1 MNGDRDNEI
10 VLKVAEA
17 LPEDVGKGRIR
28 LGTSARLKLNAS
40 PGDIV
45 EIDGNKKSGAIVWRG
60 HPTDESDNIV
70 RMDGITRSNVGAS
83 LGDKVRIR
91 SLKPKSAQKAVL
103 APALADQGK
112 VSFGSGI
119 EGFVKRGLLK
129 RPLTKGDTVVVPGIA
144 FFGNSLPFKVA
155 SSTPSGIVQITEE
168 THVVVLEE
176 ALGEGAVG
184 TRTTYEDVG
193 GLKDEVQKV
202 REMIELPLKHP
213 EIFERLGIDPPKGV
227 LLHGPPGT
235 GKTLIAKAVAN
246 ESGANFNSI
255 LGPEIMSKFYGES
268 EARLRKV
275 FDDAEKNAPSIIFI
289 DELDSIAPKRE
300 EVHGEVERRVV
311 AQLLSLMD
319 GLKGRGK
326 VIVIGA
332 TNRPGAI
339 DPALRRPGRFDREI
353 VIGVPVR
360 DGRKEIL
367 QIHTRNMP
375 LSPDLDLEEFADTT
389 YGFVGA
395 DLAALAREAA
405 MHALRKI
412 LPKIDLDEP
421 IPVNVLEELE
431 VTRGDFRE
439 AAKEIEPSALREV
452 LVEIPTVVWDDIGG
466 LENVKSDLIEAVEW
480 PLNHP
485 EAYKRIGIKPTKG
498 ILLYGPPGT
507 GKTLLAKAVAN
518 ESKTN
523 FIAIKGPE
531 ILSKWVGES
540 ERAVREIFKKAKQTA
555 PTIVFLDEL
564 DAIAPIRG
572 LSAGDSRVSER
583 IVDQL
588 LTSLDGLESM
598 KDVLVLG
605 ATNRLDMLDRAL
617 LRAGRFDKIL
627 FTPPP
632 DKKARAEILKIH
644 TKEMPLKNVSLGR
657 LSELTEGFVGAD
669 IASLCREAG
678 LEALRENMS
687 ANEVTMDH
695 FMEAMRRVRPSVDKD
710 TVDYYI
716 RQKEQVLA
724 EATKGKDREE
734 YLASYR

>member
-1 MNGDRDNEI
+1 MNRDQDNFS
-10 VLKVAEA
+10 VLKVSEA

-28 LGTSARLKLNAS
+28 LGTSARLKLKAS

-45 EIDGNKKSGAIVWRG
+45 EIEGGKKSGAIVWRG
-60 HPTDESDNIV
+60 HPSDESDEIV

-83 LGDKVRIR
+83 LGDKVKIR
-91 SLKPKSAQKAVL
+91 SHKLRPAEKVVL
-103 APALADQGK
+103 APVVADQGK
-112 VSFGSGI
+112 ISFGSGI

-129 RPLTKGDTVVVPGIA
+129 RPLTKGDTVIVPGIA

-155 SSTPSGIVQITEE
+155 NTTPSGILQISEE
-168 THVVVLEE
+168 TQIVVLEE
-176 ALGEGAVG
+176 ALGEAAVG
-184 TRTTYEDVG
+184 TRITYEDVG
-193 GLKDEVQKV
+193 GLKDELQRV

-246 ESGANFNSI
+246 ESGANFQSI

-275 FDDAEKNAPSIIFI
+275 FEDAEKNAPSIIFI

-332 TNRPGAI
+332 TNRPDAI

-353 VIGVPVR
+353 VVGVPVR
-360 DGRKEIL
+360 DGRKDIL

-375 LSPDLDLEEFADTT
+375 LSPNLNLEDFADTT
-389 YGFVGA
+389 FGFVGA

-405 MHALRKI
+405 MNALRKI

-421 IPVNVLEELE
+421 IPVKFLSELE
-431 VTRGDFRE
+431 VTEGDFRD
-439 AAKEIEPSALREV
+439 ALKEIEPSALREF
-452 LVEIPTVVWDDIGG
+452 LVEIPTVTWGDIGG
-466 LENVKSDLIEAVEW
+466 LADVKAELAEALEW
-480 PLNHP
+480 PLKYP
-485 EAYKRIGIKPTKG
+485 KAFQRMGIKPTKG

-507 GKTLLAKAVAN
+507 GKTLVAKAVAN

-564 DAIAPIRG
+564 DSIAPMRG
-572 LSAGDSRVSER
+572 LGGSDSRVSER

-598 KDVLVLG
+598 KDVMVLG
-605 ATNRLDMLDRAL
+605 ATNRLDILDRAL

-632 DKKARAEILKIH
+632 DKTARVEIFRIH
-644 TKEMPLKNVSLGR
+644 TKEMPLKKVSLEK
-657 LSELTEGFVGAD
+657 LAELTEGFVGAD
-669 IASLCREAG
+669 VASLCREAG
-678 LEALRENMS
+678 LVALRESMD
-687 ANEVTMDH
+687 AGEVTQDH
-695 FMEAMRRVRPSVDKD
+695 FMEALEKVRPSMDKE
-710 TVDYYI
+710 TIDYYA
-716 RQKEQVLA
+716 RQKDQVLM
-724 EATKGKDREE
+724 EATKGKREE
-734 YLASYR
+734 YLTSYR

>member
-1 MNGDRDNEI
+1 MNGSRDKEM

-17 LPEDVGKGRIR
+17 LPEDVGKGRVR
-28 LGTSARLKLNAS
+28 LGTSARLKLNVS

-45 EIDGNKKSGAIVWRG
+45 EIAGAKKSGAIVWRG
-60 HPTDESDNIV
+60 HPSDESEDMV

-83 LGDKVRIR
+83 LGDKVKINA
-91 SLKPKSAQKAVL
+91 SKPKAAQKVVL
-103 APALADQGK
+103 APALADQRK

-129 RPLTKGDTVVVPGIA
+129 RPLTEGDTVIVPGIA

-155 SSTPSGIVQITEE
+155 STSPSGIVQIGDGTD
-168 THVVVLEE
+168 VVVLEE
-176 ALGEGAVG
+176 ALGEVILG
-184 TRTTYEDVG
+184 TRVTYEDVG
-193 GLKDEVQKV
+193 GLKDELQRV

-227 LLHGPPGT
+227 LLYGPPGT

-289 DELDSIAPKRE
+289 DELDSIAAKRE

-332 TNRPGAI
+332 TNRPDAI

-353 VIGVPVR
+353 VIGVPDR
-360 DGRKEIL
+360 GGRKEIL

-375 LSPDLDLEEFADTT
+375 LAPDLDLEEFSDTT

-405 MHALRKI
+405 MHALRRI

-421 IPVNVLEELE
+421 IPVNVLEGLE
-431 VTRGDFRE
+431 VTVDDFRE
-439 AAKEIEPSALREV
+439 ALKEIEPSALREV
-452 LVEIPTVVWDDIGG
+452 LVEIPTVTWEDVGG
-466 LENVKSDLIEAVEW
+466 LEDVKSELIEAVEW
-480 PLNHP
+480 PLKYSD
-485 EAYKRIGIKPTKG
+485 AYSRIGIKPPKG

-507 GKTLLAKAVAN
+507 GKTLLAKAVAS

-540 ERAVREIFKKAKQTA
+540 EKAVREVFKKAKQTA

-564 DAIAPIRG
+564 DSIAPVRG

-598 KDVLVLG
+598 KDVMVLG

-627 FTPPP
+627 FTQPP
-632 DKKARAEILKIH
+632 DKRSREEILKIH
-644 TKEMPLKNVSLGR
+644 TKGMPLKDVSLEK
-657 LSELTEGFVGAD
+657 LAQLTEGYTGAD
-669 IASLCREAG
+669 IAALCREAG

-695 FMEAMRRVRPSVDKD
+695 FMSALGKTRPSIDKE
-710 TVDYYI
+710 TVDYYTN
-716 RQKEQVLA
+716 QKEQVLT
-724 EATKGKDREE
+724 EVTRGRRGEE